1 MQMIPYIPSMI
12 HNCIEGK
19 RKYYVRNGEFCWFFK
34 LPLMVFE
41 FYNGFNLKF
50 AIEELVRLKTTLAD
64 IYRFICHYNS
74 IISKSDKT
82 DTELLALE
90 LEGSKFTIFF
100 RETYVL
106 SKKLSFINSWK
117 DLVNPILKSVPVLS
131 MELKA
136 RRPEELL

>member
-1 MQMIPYIPSMI
+1 
-12 HNCIEGK
+12 
-19 RKYYVRNGEFCWFFK
+19 
-34 LPLMVFE
+34 MVFE

-74 IISKSDKT
+74 IISKNDKT

-100 RETYVL
+100 R
-106 SKKLSFINSWK
+106 
-117 DLVNPILKSVPVLS
+117 
-131 MELKA
+131 
-136 RRPEELL
+136 